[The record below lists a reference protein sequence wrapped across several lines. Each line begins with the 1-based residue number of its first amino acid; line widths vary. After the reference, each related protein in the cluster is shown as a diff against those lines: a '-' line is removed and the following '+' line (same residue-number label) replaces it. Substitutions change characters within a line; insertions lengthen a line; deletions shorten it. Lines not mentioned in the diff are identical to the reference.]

1 MGWRIFIQPNLEE
14 NIVQSQFNFKFKKMR
29 LIEIHLEDTQEIL
42 VIKHLMLQDSTTNLL
57 HLRYHTSIDCLYSLY
72 LILN

>member
-1 MGWRIFIQPNLEE
+1 
-14 NIVQSQFNFKFKKMR
+14 MR

-42 VIKHLMLQDSTTNLL
+42 VIKHLMLQDCTTNLL
-57 HLRYHTSIDCLYSLY
+57 HLRYHTPIDCLYSLY